1 MIIKQSKYSWTYMID
16 KEDGD
21 QNDVHVHV
29 ILSGNAG
36 IQVLLLSQLISPWP
50 HGFLMREGEMW
61 WNVILLLL
69 NQRKP
74 GLTML
79 FLSAFWIVYP
89 VMAAFPSSFGGVHD
103 RATFS
108 PQTSS
113 IFTSWG
119 GPGRSTG
126 LIHSIIGRS
135 LSLPTYALLQ
145 EGISKHPSLPA
156 SLPTFLVPF
165 LNFREVEC
173 TLAKLIWK
181 LLIFIFLEGGRG
193 KGGFW
198 KEN

>member
-1 MIIKQSKYSWTYMID
+1 MT
-16 KEDGD
+16 
-21 QNDVHVHV
+21 VHVYV
-29 ILSGNAG
+29 AFNMFMLNGKAG
-36 IQVLLLSQLISPWP
+36 IQLWLSMAPKALPFPLGHLTSPQPPWVPHERRPHISSFPS
-50 HGFLMREGEMW
+50 MQC
-61 WNVILLLL
+61 VILLLL

-126 LIHSIIGRS
+126 QIHSITGG
-135 LSLPTYALLQ
+135 SLPLQ
-145 EGISKHPSLPA
+145 
-156 SLPTFLVPF
+156 TFTCCRRAF
-165 LNFREVEC
+165 
-173 TLAKLIWK
+173 
-181 LLIFIFLEGGRG
+181 
-193 KGGFW
+193 
-198 KEN
+198 

>member
-1 MIIKQSKYSWTYMID
+1 MGSSWERTSYFP
-16 KEDGD
+16 
-21 QNDVHVHV
+21 
-29 ILSGNAG
+29 LY
-36 IQVLLLSQLISPWP
+36 
-50 HGFLMREGEMW
+50 FW

-126 LIHSIIGRS
+126 LIHSITGRS

-165 LNFREVEC
+165 LNFREVKC
-173 TLAKLIWK
+173 TLTKLIWK
-181 LLIFIFLEGGRG
+181 LLILIFLGGKKDFEKKIKMKSQTLLTTPPG
-193 KGGFW
+193 QPTGIESQG
-198 KEN
+198 